1 MSSSMDMELGRIL
14 SQRQKQRQALQQ
26 MHSMVGT
33 TLERRAARVTT
44 REEKVARDTSPEET
58 VARDTTLEHQ
68 GVAMGACR
76 QDIFPYSQADLQI
89 PTHPYRRE
97 GTVDRG
103 TTPGVMVVRATT
115 LEAMGVKV
123 TTLEGAVVKATTLE
137 GMVDKAT
144 TLEAGREDKDTTLG
158 EMEVISTSRTVGS

>member
-1 MSSSMDMELGRIL
+1 
-14 SQRQKQRQALQQ
+14 
-26 MHSMVGT
+26 MVGT
-33 TLERRAARVTT
+33 TLERR
-44 REEKVARDTSPEET
+44 VARDTTREET
-58 VARDTTLEHQ
+58 VARDTTLEYQ

-76 QDIFPYSQADLQI
+76 RDIFPYSQADLQI

-115 LEAMGVKV
+115 PGLMVVKV
-123 TTLEGAVVKATTLE
+123 TTLE

-144 TLEAGREDKDTTLG
+144 TLEGTVDKVTTLEAGKEDKDTILG
-158 EMEVISTSRTVGS
+158 EMEVISTSRMVGS